1 MLQTPSS
8 KNVCG
13 GVPPLQTIT
22 HLEFRFLG
30 DKTQFIRI
38 QTPSSKNVCGSVP
51 LQTLSHLDFL
61 ETKQNYFMQNTII
74 IRLQTRSSKNKAIS
88 DGCGGAPLTTVPL
101 THLDF

>member
-13 GVPPLQTIT
+13 GVPLQTIT

-61 ETKQNYFMQNTII
+61 ETKQNYFMQNTI
-74 IRLQTRSSKNKAIS
+74 RLQTRSSKNKALP
-88 DGCGGAPLTTVPL
+88 DNVEVYHCK
-101 THLDF
+101 H

>member
-13 GVPPLQTIT
+13 GVPLQTIT

-51 LQTLSHLDFL
+51 LQTITHPDFL
-61 ETKQNYFMQNTII
+61 DSKIYFI
-74 IRLQTRSSKNKAIS
+74 LK
-88 DGCGGAPLTTVPL
+88 
-101 THLDF
+101 